1 VSFES
6 VEKVQIRVQLTDRK
20 HTTLQLIFPSE
31 YPVEI
36 PKIDILDGE
45 ILKTVYHK
53 TIIKLNNK
61 ARALK
66 GEPMVHA
73 LY

>member
-1 VSFES
+1 MSFES
-6 VEKVQIRVQLTDRK
+6 VEQVQIRVWLSDRK
-20 HTTLQLIFPSE
+20 QTTLQLIFPSE
-31 YPVEI
+31 YPIEI

-45 ILKTVYHK
+45 ILETVYHE

-61 ARALK
+61 AMELK
-66 GEPMVHA
+66 GEPMVYA